1 MLVCT
6 VSLHRNLS
14 LWRVIPNA
22 SRIPKADSMNK
33 EKNIKV
39 INFITFYKFL
49 ITVIRIE
56 TTEIIVN
63 AGKLH
68 QENIH
73 AIKNQITSL
82 NSIGRVIIKPSRKS
96 ITVVYDARVVSKNE
110 IVSALRQ
117 IGYSI
122 NRIK

>member
-1 MLVCT
+1 
-6 VSLHRNLS
+6 
-14 LWRVIPNA
+14 
-22 SRIPKADSMNK
+22 
-33 EKNIKV
+33 
-39 INFITFYKFL
+39 
-49 ITVIRIE
+49 
-56 TTEIIVN
+56 EIIVN

>member
-1 MLVCT
+1 
-6 VSLHRNLS
+6 
-14 LWRVIPNA
+14 
-22 SRIPKADSMNK
+22 MNK

-63 AGKLH
+63 AGKLN

>member
-49 ITVIRIE
+49 ITV
-56 TTEIIVN
+56 
-63 AGKLH
+63 AYAMLYL
-68 QENIH
+68 Q
-73 AIKNQITSL
+73 
-82 NSIGRVIIKPSRKS
+82 
-96 ITVVYDARVVSKNE
+96 
-110 IVSALRQ
+110 
-117 IGYSI
+117 YSNGI
-122 NRIK
+122 QGDYV

>member
-1 MLVCT
+1 M
-6 VSLHRNLS
+6 
-14 LWRVIPNA
+14 
-22 SRIPKADSMNK
+22 
-33 EKNIKV
+33 E
-39 INFITFYKFL
+39 
-49 ITVIRIE
+49 VIRIE

-63 AGKLH
+63 AGKLN

>member
-1 MLVCT
+1 L
-6 VSLHRNLS
+6 
-14 LWRVIPNA
+14 
-22 SRIPKADSMNK
+22 
-33 EKNIKV
+33 E
-39 INFITFYKFL
+39 
-49 ITVIRIE
+49 VIRIE

-63 AGKLH
+63 AGKLN